1 MKTNGDSY
9 ADIVAFDG
17 GEDARNADAFLLEEF
32 LPYELSVAA
41 GRTSR
46 LFARRFE
53 AAFGL
58 SIAEW
63 RVLAVV
69 GRFGTIT
76 PSAVAERTDMDKV
89 KVSRAT
95 ASLVAT
101 NLLEQGPAPHDGRAR
116 LLRLTRKGRTV
127 HDSIVP
133 LALGAGGAARRRVD
147 RRGMDDAARL
157 PAAAAGAR
165 AFAGEHGAR
174 ACHPPA
180 AEWRRARGRG
190 LKKEGRPGRDPW
202 PSFTE

>member
-1 MKTNGDSY
+1 MKTTGDSY
-9 ADIVAFDG
+9 ADAATSFDG
-17 GEDARNADAFLLEEF
+17 DASHNADVFLLEEF
-32 LPYELSVAA
+32 LPYELSVTA
-41 GRTSR
+41 GRSTR

-58 SIAEW
+58 SISEW

-76 PSAVAERTDMDKV
+76 PSAVSERTDMDKV

-127 HDSIVP
+127 HDNIVP
-133 LALGAGGAARRRVD
+133 LALTLEAQLAAGLSDEEWATLRTCLRRLQEHMRSLESTALVQATQQRLNGSRRPAGG
-147 RRGMDDAARL
+147 
-157 PAAAAGAR
+157 
-165 AFAGEHGAR
+165 
-174 ACHPPA
+174 
-180 AEWRRARGRG
+180 
-190 LKKEGRPGRDPW
+190 
-202 PSFTE
+202 

>member
-1 MKTNGDSY
+1 MKTIGDTY
-9 ADIVAFDG
+9 ADVAAFEG
-17 GEDARNADAFLLEEF
+17 GDVSHNGDAFLLEEF
-32 LPYELSVAA
+32 LPYELSVTA

-53 AAFGL
+53 SAFGL

-101 NLLEQGPAPHDGRAR
+101 TLLEQGPAPHDGRAR

-133 LALGAGGAARRRVD
+133 LALAMEAQLASGLSDEEWTMLRTCLRRLQEHVRTLENTALAQATQRRMNGGPRAA
-147 RRGMDDAARL
+147 
-157 PAAAAGAR
+157 
-165 AFAGEHGAR
+165 
-174 ACHPPA
+174 
-180 AEWRRARGRG
+180 
-190 LKKEGRPGRDPW
+190 
-202 PSFTE
+202 

>member
-1 MKTNGDSY
+1 MKTIGDTY
-9 ADIVAFDG
+9 TDVG
-17 GEDARNADAFLLEEF
+17 GFEGAEVSRNADAFLLEEF

-53 AAFGL
+53 SAFGL
-58 SIAEW
+58 SISEW

-95 ASLVAT
+95 ASLVAA

-127 HDSIVP
+127 HDGIVP
-133 LALGAGGAARRRVD
+133 LALTLEAQV
-147 RRGMDDAARL
+147 
-157 PAAAAGAR
+157 AAGLTDEEWATLRSCLRRLQEHVRTLENAALMQATHRRLR
-165 AFAGEHGAR
+165 AAPHAG
-174 ACHPPA
+174 
-180 AEWRRARGRG
+180 
-190 LKKEGRPGRDPW
+190 K
-202 PSFTE
+202 

>member
-1 MKTNGDSY
+1 MKTIGDTQ
-9 ADIVAFDG
+9 ADVASFDSG
-17 GEDARNADAFLLEEF
+17 DVSRNADAFLLEEF
-32 LPYELSVAA
+32 LPYELSVTA

-46 LFARRFE
+46 LFSRRYE

-76 PSAVAERTDMDKV
+76 PSAVSERTDMDKV

-95 ASLVAT
+95 ASLVAS

-127 HDSIVP
+127 HDGIVP
-133 LALGAGGAARRRVD
+133 LALALEAQ
-147 RRGMDDAARL
+147 L
-157 PAAAAGAR
+157 AAGLSDEEWTMLRSCLRRLQDHVRSMENAALVR
-165 AFAGEHGAR
+165 ATQRRLHGGPHAVE
-174 ACHPPA
+174 A
-180 AEWRRARGRG
+180 
-190 LKKEGRPGRDPW
+190 
-202 PSFTE
+202 

>member
-1 MKTNGDSY
+1 MKTTGDTY
-9 ADIVAFDG
+9 ADVVAFDG
-17 GEDARNADAFLLEEF
+17 GEDARHADAFLLEEF

-76 PSAVAERTDMDKV
+76 PSAVSERTDMDKV

-133 LALGAGGAARRRVD
+133 LALTLEAQ
-147 RRGMDDAARL
+147 L
-157 PAAAAGAR
+157 AAGLSD
-165 AFAGEHGAR
+165 EEWTMLR
-174 ACHPPA
+174 ACLRRLQEHVRSLENSALVHATQRRLHGGPHA
-180 AEWRRARGRG
+180 AEA
-190 LKKEGRPGRDPW
+190 
-202 PSFTE
+202 